1 MYTAYRTDNSN
12 NNIDTINNIDNK
24 IKRTVKKETS
34 YATWNKEK
42 NSWGIEYKNTNNN
55 TNNKK
60 TKHKNNYPQCPS
72 SPPPQLPLPP
82 PPLPQKI
89 RLPPS
94 KMPLPPPPKM
104 PLPPPPL
111 PPPRPIPPR
120 IKRDNKPSHLYL
132 AINDVSV

>member
-12 NNIDTINNIDNK
+12 NNIDTIDNK
-24 IKRTVKKETS
+24 IKRTVKKESS

-42 NSWGIEYKNTNNN
+42 NSWGIEYKNNNNN
-55 TNNKK
+55 TNNNK

-82 PPLPQKI
+82 PPLPQKMS
-89 RLPPS
+89 LPPS

-120 IKRDNKPSHLYL
+120 IKRDNKPSYLYVNVVL
-132 AINDVSV
+132 DDEAV